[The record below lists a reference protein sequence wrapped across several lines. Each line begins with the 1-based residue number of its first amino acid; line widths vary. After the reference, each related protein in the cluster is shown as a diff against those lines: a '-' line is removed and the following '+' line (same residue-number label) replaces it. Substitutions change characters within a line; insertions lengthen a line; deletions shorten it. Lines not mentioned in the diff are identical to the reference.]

1 MRAANSNNLLDQEER
16 MKRIVSTLLSIMFV
30 LALGISVSAQ
40 QTPSV
45 DRREHRQQR
54 RIQQGVK
61 SGSLSRREAAR
72 MERQQA
78 RTRRLEAKAKAD
90 GKVTRRE
97 RARLQHRENRT
108 SRRIYR
114 QKHDRNRR

>member
-1 MRAANSNNLLDQEER
+1 
-16 MKRIVSTLLSIMFV
+16 MKRIVSILLSAMFV

-40 QTPSV
+40 RTPSV

-54 RIQQGVK
+54 RIHQGVK
-61 SGSLSRREAAR
+61 SGELTRREAAR

-78 RTRRLEAKAKAD
+78 RTRRIERRAKAD
-90 GKVTRRE
+90 GTVTAKE

-114 QKHDRNRR
+114 QKHDRQNR